1 MPAPPSYDTLFYTCG
16 VAFTAAS
23 AVALPARCK
32 NSDDSEP
39 AAAGSP
45 GGIIAKTEPWSK
57 KSDRALFIS
66 DISLQP
72 TVCWPQMLPPST
84 LCKFATVRHPY
95 VVEKFLRIKEN
106 FVFKSTNQIFCLKQ
120 TGPRFA
126 RHVKKLL

>member
-1 MPAPPSYDTLFYTCG
+1 MPAPPSHNTLFYTCG

-23 AVALPARCK
+23 AVALPARSE

-45 GGIIAKTEPWSK
+45 GGIVAKTEPWSK

-72 TVCWPQMLPPST
+72 TVCWPQTLPPST
-84 LCKFATVRHPY
+84 L
-95 VVEKFLRIKEN
+95 
-106 FVFKSTNQIFCLKQ
+106 
-120 TGPRFA
+120 
-126 RHVKKLL
+126 